1 MVDCIWKLNKPST
14 AFTGINR
21 SMIKVDSLSWLIV
34 KYHRVE
40 IKVVV
45 LYCIV
50 VGVKQHDI
58 LDLLHRSI
66 CSIVLGAIFD
76 TKLGPSLRAGQYERM
91 RRDDDKIHESLI
103 ANLYFVI
110 SRFLNND
117 VSVTFIP
124 CALKVRNHS
133 TRTGTDPTLPRDV
146 VSSFH
151 SFPVH
156 FSWNS
161 TAGFS
166 VLPSVAATA

>member
-1 MVDCIWKLNKPST
+1 MVDCISKLNKSST
-14 AFTGINR
+14 AFTSINR
-21 SMIKVDSLSWLIV
+21 SMIKVDSLSWLI
-34 KYHRVE
+34 
-40 IKVVV
+40 
-45 LYCIV
+45 